1 MPKKIAYNPVAG
13 SERSLRAGSKLIGPS
28 NPEERID
35 ITVRVRSRAAKL
47 PPADKIGAQMPL
59 KRHYMSREDLAAA
72 HGATPADL
80 ARVKAFAARKGLK
93 VESASAA
100 ERNVKLSGTVR
111 ALNAAFDV
119 KLMEYAHPDGDY
131 RGRIGSVH
139 LPAGLS
145 DVVQGVFG
153 LDNRRQARTHISRS
167 GEHAVA
173 KPAHPNTYTA
183 PQVAQLYDFPAGTDG
198 SGECV
203 GLIEFGGGYRAT
215 DLEAYFKYLGIAAPS
230 VTSVSVDGVGSKPG
244 SDAN

>member
-230 VTSVSVDGVGSKPG
+230 VTSVSVDGV
-244 SDAN
+244 